1 MNREQRKYTLEKI
14 EHIAQEKRDKLNKL
28 VERAEKTRWSEDDQS
43 QFILNGEATIKKYDE
58 LVAIIQWPKTDYDLR
73 YRHPSYIDFYDY
85 PAFTPAPPVENY
97 NDRRAAINAEATR
110 LKDICMLGDA
120 VELIEQLKAFEEKEF

>member
-1 MNREQRKYTLEKI
+1 MNREQRKYTLERI
-14 EHIAQEKRDKLNKL
+14 ERIAQEKRDKLNKL
-28 VERAEKTRWSEDDQS
+28 VERAQKTRWDDGDLR
-43 QFILNGEATIKKYDE
+43 QFIVNGEATIKRYDE
-58 LVAIIQWPKTDYDLR
+58 LVTIIQRPKTDYDLR
-73 YRHPSYIDFYDY
+73 YNYPSILSFYDY
-85 PAFTPAPPVENY
+85 PAFMPTSPVENY

>member
-1 MNREQRKYTLEKI
+1 MNREQRKYTLERI
-14 EHIAQEKRDKLNKL
+14 ERIAQEKRDKLNKL
-28 VERAEKTRWSEDDQS
+28 VERTQKTCWSDDDRR
-43 QFILNGEATIKKYDE
+43 QFIVNGEATIKRYDE
-58 LVAIIQWPKTDYDLR
+58 LVALIQRPKTAHDLR
-73 YRHPSYIDFYDY
+73 FNYPSILSFYDY
-85 PAFTPAPPVENY
+85 PAFTPASPVENY

>member
-1 MNREQRKYTLEKI
+1 MNREQRKYTLERI
-14 EHIAQEKRDKLNKL
+14 ERIAQEKRDKLNKL
-28 VERAEKTRWSEDDQS
+28 VERAKKTRWSEDDQR
-43 QFILNGEATIKKYDE
+43 QFILNGEATIRKYDE
-58 LVAIIQWPKTDYDLR
+58 LVAIIQWPKTDHDLQ

-97 NDRRAAINAEATR
+97 NDRRAAINVEATR

>member
-1 MNREQRKYTLEKI
+1 MNREQRKYTLERI
-14 EHIAQEKRDKLNKL
+14 ERIAQEKREKLNKL
-28 VERAEKTRWSEDDQS
+28 VERAEKTRWSDDDLR
-43 QFILNGEATIKKYDE
+43 QFILNGEATIKKHDE
-58 LVAIIQWPKTDYDLR
+58 LVAIIQRPKTDYDLR

-85 PAFTPAPPVENY
+85 PAFNPASPVENY
-97 NDRRAAINAEATR
+97 DVRRATINAEATR

>member
-1 MNREQRKYTLEKI
+1 MNREQRKYTLERI
-14 EHIAQEKRDKLNKL
+14 ERIAQEKRDKLNKL
-28 VERAEKTRWSEDDQS
+28 VERAKKTRWSEDDQR
-43 QFILNGEATIKKYDE
+43 QFILNGEATIRKYDE
-58 LVAIIQWPKTDYDLR
+58 LVAIIQWPKTDHDLR

-97 NDRRAAINAEATR
+97 NDRRATINAEATR

>member
-1 MNREQRKYTLEKI
+1 MNREQRKYTLERI
-14 EHIAQEKRDKLNKL
+14 ERIAQEKREKLNKL
-28 VERAEKTRWSEDDQS
+28 VERAEKTRWSDDDLR
-43 QFILNGEATIKKYDE
+43 QFILNGEATIKKHDE
-58 LVAIIQWPKTDYDLR
+58 LVTIIQWPKTDYDLR

>member
-1 MNREQRKYTLEKI
+1 MNREQRKYTLERI
-14 EHIAQEKRDKLNKL
+14 ERIAQEKRDKLNKL
-28 VERAEKTRWSEDDQS
+28 VERAKKTRWSEDDQR
-43 QFILNGEATIKKYDE
+43 QFILNGEATIRKYDE
-58 LVAIIQWPKTDYDLR
+58 LVAIIQWPKTDHDLR

-97 NDRRAAINAEATR
+97 NDRRAAINVEATR

>member
-1 MNREQRKYTLEKI
+1 MNREQRKYTLERI
-14 EHIAQEKRDKLNKL
+14 ERIAQEKREKLNKL
-28 VERAEKTRWSEDDQS
+28 VERAEKTRWSDDDLR
-43 QFILNGEATIKKYDE
+43 QFILNGEATIKKHDE
-58 LVAIIQWPKTDYDLR
+58 LVTIIQWPKTDYDLR

-110 LKDICMLGDA
+110 LKDTCMLGDA

>member
-1 MNREQRKYTLEKI
+1 M
-14 EHIAQEKRDKLNKL
+14 
-28 VERAEKTRWSEDDQS
+28 S
-43 QFILNGEATIKKYDE
+43 
-58 LVAIIQWPKTDYDLR
+58 
-73 YRHPSYIDFYDY
+73 
-85 PAFTPAPPVENY
+85 APPVENY

>member
-1 MNREQRKYTLEKI
+1 MNREQRKYTLERI
-14 EHIAQEKRDKLNKL
+14 ERIAQEKRDKLNKL
-28 VERAEKTRWSEDDQS
+28 VERAKKTRWSEDDQR

-58 LVAIIQWPKTDYDLR
+58 LVAIIQWPKTDHDLR

-97 NDRRAAINAEATR
+97 NDRRAAINVEATR

>member
-1 MNREQRKYTLEKI
+1 MNKEQRKYTLERI
-14 EHIAQEKRDKLNKL
+14 ERIAQEKRDELDILAK
-28 VERAEKTRWSEDDQS
+28 RAEKTRWNEDELR
-43 QFILNGEATIKKYDE
+43 QFILNGEATIKRYDE
-58 LVAIIQWPKTDYDLR
+58 LVTIIQWPKTDYDLR

>member
-1 MNREQRKYTLEKI
+1 MNREQRKYTLERI
-14 EHIAQEKRDKLNKL
+14 ESIAQRKRDELDSLDK
-28 VERAEKTRWSEDDQS
+28 RAEKTCWNEDELR
-43 QFILNGEATIKKYDE
+43 QFILNGEATIKKHDE
-58 LVAIIQWPKTDYDLR
+58 LVAIIQRPKTDHALR

-85 PAFTPAPPVENY
+85 PAFNPASPVENY
-97 NDRRAAINAEATR
+97 DVRHAAINAEATR